1 MTKGEVFHTRK
12 RTTQLRRLGILCC
25 IYYDTI
31 YDTMLA
37 TTSIVR
43 MRMQRC
49 WRQQAEGWWR
59 AAVAPAMVAMWAML
73 TCCLLALCPVRALDN
88 GLSLTPAM

>member
-1 MTKGEVFHTRK
+1 
-12 RTTQLRRLGILCC
+12 
-25 IYYDTI
+25 
-31 YDTMLA
+31 MLA
-37 TTSIVR
+37 TSIVR
-43 MRMQRC
+43 MQRVGGS
-49 WRQQAEGWWR
+49 RHAEGWWR